1 MKSGLRIVSFLM
13 LILGVITLAF
23 GLMDV
28 ALLNSADGGAVGDAL
43 IGLTVIL
50 FVVGGALDIIGGL
63 LGLRAAKHSYK
74 AGGAIVFGLL
84 ALIAAAVSAVL
95 EPTVQSIC
103 GCVIPLIYFI
113 CAVAV
118 KSRSRS

>member
-50 FVVGGALDIIGGL
+50 FVVGGALDITTNDEGG
-63 LGLRAAKHSYK
+63 GSAWTARESAASFP
-74 AGGAIVFGLL
+74 ACGGSGA
-84 ALIAAAVSAVL
+84 
-95 EPTVQSIC
+95 
-103 GCVIPLIYFI
+103 
-113 CAVAV
+113 
-118 KSRSRS
+118 